1 MTQTSPA
8 PPCATQACP
17 SEAFLALGSN
27 IGDKTG
33 HLREAVRRL
42 DRVAGIRVQ
51 RASGIYRTPP
61 WGNENQDWFA
71 NGVIAVETTLSPEA
85 LLEAALEVERAMGR
99 QRDLRWGPRLIDID
113 LLLHGDARRSGAQLS
128 LPHPAMTQR
137 AFVLVPLAEIAPAL
151 MLEGESVAA
160 HLARLDRTGIK
171 PIGALLSEAAPA

>member
-1 MTQTSPA
+1 MMRAFPA
-8 PPCATQACP
+8 QSLPAQ
-17 SEAFLALGSN
+17 AFLALGSN

-33 HLREAVRRL
+33 HLCEAVQRL
-42 DRVAGIRVQ
+42 GRVAGITVQ

-85 LLEAALEVERAMGR
+85 LLQAALEVEQAMGR
-99 QRDLRWGPRLIDID
+99 QRDQRWGPRLIDID

-151 MLEGESVAA
+151 MLGGESVAT
-160 HLARLDRTGIK
+160 HLARLDRSGIEA
-171 PIGALLSEAAPA
+171 IGALLTEAALA